1 MWDLRS
7 KKDLSPVFPSIYKS
21 FGIYWYLT
29 SSYLHPLFWW
39 TGYQPPYW
47 VTLEGIM
54 RYLWSF
60 CSTNNPIFPNSKQ
73 SGICFEYLPFLPNMK
88 EQWCCPLCID
98 RSLVCKWEKVKIAN
112 FTVYDFKTFIW
123 FFFSWDDLGNKILN
137 IPKKHWLI
145 LLFGAVNLSRFSCC

>member
-7 KKDLSPVFPSIYKS
+7 KKDLSPVFPCICKT

-29 SSYLHPLFWW
+29 STYLHPLLWW
-39 TGYQPPYW
+39 TGYLPPHW
-47 VTLEGIM
+47 LTLGGIM

-88 EQWCCPLCID
+88 GQWCCPLCID
-98 RSLVCKWEKVKIAN
+98 RSLVCKWEKVKIAY
-112 FTVYDFKTFIW
+112 FTVYDFKTYD
-123 FFFSWDDLGNKILN
+123 FSSHEMTLAISTLTFQKSIGWYYCL
-137 IPKKHWLI
+137 
-145 LLFGAVNLSRFSCC
+145 